1 LSGAFADTSHKQ
13 ISSILKGYIMGLFD
27 AIVGQ
32 VSSTLVNTGTSGG
45 QGGLMDIV
53 SGLINNPQTGGIE
66 GLVKSFQDKGLGDAM
81 ASWIGTGVNQAI
93 SGEQI
98 RHVLGSEQ
106 VQALAQKFG
115 LSSTDMTEGLS
126 RLLPEVIDKLTPN
139 GQVPEGGLLAQG
151 LSMLKGFSHSA

>member
-1 LSGAFADTSHKQ
+1 MSF
-13 ISSILKGYIMGLFD
+13 FD

-45 QGGLMDIV
+45 PGGLMDIV
-53 SGLINNPQTGGIE
+53 SSLINNPQTGGLE
-66 GLVKSFQDKGLGDAM
+66 GLIKNFQEKGLGDTM

-98 RHVLGSEQ
+98 QHVLGSEQ

-115 LSSTDMTEGLS
+115 LSSTDISQGLS
-126 RLLPEVIDKLTPN
+126 RLLPQVIDKLTPT
-139 GQVPEGGLLAQG
+139 GQVPEGGLLEQG
-151 LSMLKGFSHSA
+151 LSLLKGFSHTA

>member
-1 LSGAFADTSHKQ
+1 
-13 ISSILKGYIMGLFD
+13 MGLFD
-27 AIVGQ
+27 AIAGQ
-32 VSSTLVNTGTSGG
+32 VSGALANAGASSG

-98 RHVLGSEQ
+98 QHVLGNEQ
-106 VQALAQKFG
+106 VQAFAQKLG
-115 LSSTDMTEGLS
+115 LSSTDISSGLAS
-126 RLLPEVIDKLTPN
+126 LLPQVIDKLTPT

-151 LSMLKGFSHSA
+151 LSLLKGMSHSA